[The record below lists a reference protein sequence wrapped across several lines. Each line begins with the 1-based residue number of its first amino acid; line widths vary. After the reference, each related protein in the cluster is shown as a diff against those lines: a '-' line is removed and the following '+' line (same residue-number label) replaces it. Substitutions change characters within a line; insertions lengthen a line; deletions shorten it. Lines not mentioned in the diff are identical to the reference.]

1 MTPEQLAALVAERD
15 ALQAEVARL
24 STPPDDAEVRGWIET
39 LTEMAM
45 VHDAD
50 YEDTGYQIDKRLA
63 DEARE
68 MSASLTHLSH
78 AHAAE
83 RKLADDLADG
93 LVEAMDQVWRDTT
106 WHLKQNETLAA
117 HAARRKE

>member
-1 MTPEQLAALVAERD
+1 MTNHLTEN
-15 ALQAEVARL
+15 ARL
-24 STPPDDAEVRGWIET
+24 STPPDDAEVRVLESWLRNPWSTAADNVERGPIPDWLYALMQQAADA
-39 LTEMAM
+39 LT
-45 VHDAD
+45 
-50 YEDTGYQIDKRLA
+50 
-63 DEARE
+63 
-68 MSASLTHLSH
+68 SLSH

-93 LVEAMDQVWRDTT
+93 LVEARDQVWRDTA